1 MEYIHIYPLTIRRSL
16 VDRKKIPTRML
27 FDKPQWRRAKLPDPG
42 NDHLVF
48 PEQPVVSADRCPT
61 YVCPILPAAVSSRLM
76 ARPFSLN
83 YDGNVHSL
91 PPHRSLVALCRL
103 GVHASPSA
111 LLSSPPPR
119 CKWIHHRVA
128 FNRIPGVANN
138 VHHDDHRI
146 VLISG
151 WKYIR
156 GFVRVAILRGEE
168 G

>member
-1 MEYIHIYPLTIRRSL
+1 MEYIYIYPLTIRRSL

-61 YVCPILPAAVSSRLM
+61 YVCPILPAAVSSHLM

-111 LLSSPPPR
+111 LLSLPL
-119 CKWIHHRVA
+119 A
-128 FNRIPGVANN
+128 ANEST
-138 VHHDDHRI
+138 I
-146 VLISG
+146 
-151 WKYIR
+151 
-156 GFVRVAILRGEE
+156 A
-168 G
+168 